1 MKFRK
6 QNKTKWTQLYK
17 CIHCAFSLIWVVISL
32 LDLDHS
38 RALNTWALT
47 MDDFERRRELRRQKR
62 EEMRLEAER
71 WGCMENGVGDLPFIS
86 SGFEDFSFKFK
97 SLLQLTE
104 ESLLKIYAIKYLC
117 LISWEKLDISG
128 ICCLYPLGHYKLASS
143 YFAEWMNVNSEGELW

>member
-1 MKFRK
+1 
-6 QNKTKWTQLYK
+6 
-17 CIHCAFSLIWVVISL
+17 
-32 LDLDHS
+32 
-38 RALNTWALT
+38 
-47 MDDFERRRELRRQKR
+47 
-62 EEMRLEAER
+62 
-71 WGCMENGVGDLPFIS
+71 MENGVGDLPFIS